1 MNAEPCMSKSPIKT
15 DTVKKSETTKPEARK
30 VDGPKSPQKLPRRLI
45 EIPEMRRIKHVHFV
59 GIGGAGMCGIAEVIH
74 NQGYTVSGS
83 AIKQGVVTGRLV
95 AVGVQVFIGH
105 DSKNISEA
113 DVVVVSSA
121 IDRSNPEIQAAL
133 TARIPVVRRADML
146 GELMRYRHG
155 IAIAGAH
162 GKTTTT
168 SLLTTMRSEA
178 GLDPTYVIGG
188 KLNATGKNASLG
200 QSRYLVA
207 EADESDASFL
217 SLYPMAAIVTNIDQ
231 DHMETYE
238 NSFDK
243 LKAAYIQFLQN
254 MPFYGL
260 AVLCGDDKEL
270 YGMIDSIARPVLTY
284 GLEKHNDVQAIDVVA
299 DGTKTHFTVL
309 RKGHEPLALT
319 LNFPGIHN
327 VYNTLGAIAMA
338 TEEGVSDKAIQKAVE
353 KFAGVGRRFEN
364 QGSYAVLTNKISSNN
379 QIENNLTPNDVILID
394 DYGHHPTEVA
404 MTIKAARQ
412 SYPDRRLAM
421 IFQPHRFSRTRD
433 CYDDFVKVLSQVDVL
448 MLLDVYSA
456 GEVPIQG
463 ADSRSLARS
472 IRQRGQ
478 LDPIMLDINDME
490 NLSKTLKQL
499 LNGNYLLITQEAG
512 NVGQLCLDLAKNS
525 LFLA

>member
-1 MNAEPCMSKSPIKT
+1 MSKSAKT
-15 DTVKKSETTKPEARK
+15 ATAQSTEKPEKTNRVTKKFAKR
-30 VDGPKSPQKLPRRLI
+30 VV
-45 EIPEMRRIKHVHFV
+45 EIPEMRRIRHVHFV
-59 GIGGAGMCGIAEVIH
+59 GIGGAGMCGIAEVVH
-74 NQGYTVSGS
+74 NHGYMVSGS
-83 AIKQGVVTGRLV
+83 DIKQSPVTDRLTQM
-95 AVGVQVFIGH
+95 GIQVFIGH

-121 IDRSNPEIQAAL
+121 IDHTNPEIQAAL
-133 TARIPVVRRADML
+133 SGRIPVVRRADML

-155 IAIAGAH
+155 IAVAGAH

-168 SLLTTMRSEA
+168 SLLTMILTEA

-188 KLNATGKNASLG
+188 KLNASGKNASLG

-217 SLYPMAAIVTNIDQ
+217 SLRPMAAIVTNIDQ
-231 DHMETYE
+231 DHMETYGG
-238 NSFDK
+238 SFDK
-243 LKAAYIQFLQN
+243 LKAAYVQFLQN

-270 YGMIDSIARPVLTY
+270 YGLIDKIARPVLTY

-309 RKGHEPLALT
+309 RKDREPLPIT
-319 LNFPGIHN
+319 LNIPGIHN
-327 VYNTLGAIAMA
+327 VYNALAAI
-338 TEEGVSDKAIQKAVE
+338 TISTDEGVSDEAICQAVK

-364 QGSYAVLTNKISSNN
+364 NGNYPVKDGAGDVL
-379 QIENNLTPNDVILID
+379 LID

-412 SYPDRRLAM
+412 SYPDRRLVM
-421 IFQPHRFSRTRD
+421 IFQPHRFTRTRD
-433 CYDDFVKVLSQVDVL
+433 CFDDFVDVLSQVDVL

-456 GEVPIQG
+456 GEAVIEG
-463 ADSRSLARS
+463 ADSRSLART
-472 IRQRGQ
+472 IRTRGQ
-478 LDPIMLDINDME
+478 VEPIMLNINDMDQIRQV
-490 NLSKTLKQL
+490 LGSMLKA
-499 LNGNYLLITQEAG
+499 NDLLITQGAG
-512 NVGQLCLDLAKNS
+512 NVGQLCLDLAKNN
-525 LFLA
+525 LFLTEK